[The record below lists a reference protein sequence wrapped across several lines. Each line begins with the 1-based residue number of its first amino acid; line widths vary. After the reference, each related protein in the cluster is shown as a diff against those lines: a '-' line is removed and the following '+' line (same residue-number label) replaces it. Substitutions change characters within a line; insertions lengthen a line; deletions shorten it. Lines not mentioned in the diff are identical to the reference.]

1 MDKRYQVFV
10 SSTFT
15 DLVEERQ
22 NVMQALLELDCIPAG
37 MELFSA
43 SDADQWSLIKEVIDD
58 CDYYIVIIGGR
69 YGSTTAEGISF
80 TEKEFDY
87 AASED
92 KPILAFLHQDPDQ
105 IPAGKTEIDQPS
117 REKLLAFR
125 QKAETN
131 RVCKYWSTPEDLGG
145 KVSRSLIKTI
155 KTHPAEGWIRGRYAA
170 TPELLTQVNQL
181 RETNQQLKANLA
193 AAGAKSPKG
202 TEQYSGGSDT
212 IGINGTKEVGPEKT
226 TEDWNLE
233 ITWDDIFSYV
243 GPIMYEDCN
252 EQRMQTHLSNILKTI
267 QVTDPKIEI
276 HGFQLS
282 NDSFQTIKIQLLALG
297 LIMISE
303 KYDITGVGNANWILT
318 PFGQSYLLKLKAIK
332 KEEFKRKVEDMRSQA
347 IKKPATEE

>member
-1 MDKRYQVFV
+1 MDKRFQVFV

-15 DLVEERQ
+15 DLIEERQ

-87 AASED
+87 AVSID
-92 KPILAFLHQDPDQ
+92 KPILAFLHQDPDR
-105 IPAGKTEIDQPS
+105 IPAGKTEIDQPA

-125 QKAETN
+125 EKAQTG
-131 RVCKYWSTPEDLGG
+131 RVCKYWTTPEDLGG

-170 TPELLTQVNQL
+170 TPEFLTEVNQL
-181 RETNQQLKANLA
+181 REAKRRLEASLA
-193 AAGAKSPKG
+193 AMGTESPKG
-202 TEQYSGGSDT
+202 TEQYSGGLDT
-212 IGINGTKEVGPEKT
+212 IEIHGTKEIGPDKT
-226 TEDWNLE
+226 TEDWQLE
-233 ITWDDIFSYV
+233 VTWDDIFSYL

-252 EQRMQTHLSNILKTI
+252 EQKMRDHLSRILKSVE
-267 QVTDPKIEI
+267 VTDPQVEV

-297 LIMISE
+297 LIVISE
-303 KYDITGVGNANWILT
+303 KHYITGIGNANWILT
-318 PFGQSYLLKLKAIK
+318 PFGQNYLLKLKAIK
-332 KEEFKRKVEDMRSQA
+332 KEEFQRRVDDMRSKA
-347 IKKPATEE
+347 IKRPATQE